1 MMDSTPL
8 SLLELLDQTKSALRT
23 AMPSSYWILAEIN
36 EMKVNY
42 SGHCYLELIDKED
55 DSEQIR
61 AKARA
66 TIWAATFRMLRP
78 YFETT
83 VQTELVAGLKIMVK
97 VTVEFHEIYGFSLNI
112 KDIEPSYTL
121 GELAKQKKQ
130 VIEKLKAEGV
140 FDMNREL
147 HLEAL
152 PRKIAIVSSK
162 TAAGFGDF
170 ADQLLNNSYGYKFYV
185 KLFPAVMQGD
195 GAEQSIISALDRVFT
210 YEHFFD
216 LVVIIRGGGARSDLG
231 CFDGYLLTSHICQFP
246 LPVFTGI
253 GHEQDETIAD
263 LVAHTRLKTPT
274 AVAEYLINIF
284 RQADDH
290 INELTS
296 VLLEAVTSQVNEET
310 DKLNR
315 YLLIFKPAVK
325 ERLSAH
331 KSGIRFLGMG
341 ITSLAK
347 QFLARDEAALNRQKY
362 RLTVLSASF
371 INNKKHVID
380 MLLKKNNYLDP
391 FLILKRGYSV
401 TYYKG
406 KALKDPKPVKE
417 DDTIETKLHGGML
430 ISKAL
435 KRNK

>member
-1 MMDSTPL
+1 MMDMKPL
-8 SLLELLDQTKSALRT
+8 SLLELLDQTKSALKT

-66 TIWAATFRMLRP
+66 TIWAAAFRMLRP

-83 VQTELVAGLKIMVK
+83 AQTELVAGLKIMVK

-112 KDIEPSYTL
+112 TDIEPSYTL

-140 FDMNREL
+140 FNMNREL
-147 HLEAL
+147 SLDVL
-152 PRKIAIVSSK
+152 PGKIAVVSSK

-170 ADQLLNNSYGYKFYV
+170 IDQLLNNSYGYKFYV

-195 GAEQSIISALDRVFT
+195 GAEQSIIGALDRVFK

-231 CFDGYLLTSHICQFP
+231 CFDSYLLTSHICQFP

-263 LVAHTRLKTPT
+263 MVAHTRLKTPT
-274 AVAEYLINIF
+274 AVAEYLIDIF

-290 INELTS
+290 VNELTS
-296 VLLEAVTSQVNEET
+296 LLVEAVSLQVSEET

-315 YLLIFKPAVK
+315 YLLILKPAVK
-325 ERLSAH
+325 ERLSAQ
-331 KSGIRFLGMG
+331 KSILKFLGMG
-341 ITSLAK
+341 ITSLVK
-347 QFLARDEAALNRQKY
+347 QFIAGDEAALNKQKY
-362 RLTVLSASF
+362 RLTALSAVF
-371 INNKKHVID
+371 INNKKHAVD

-406 KALKDPKPVKE
+406 KALKDPKLVNE

-435 KRNK
+435 KKNK